1 MGYIRGFVHGAVA
14 GTLIGLWVAPQSGE
28 RTRAQLRAFG
38 KAARGGVDAAQ
49 RTAKQVAPVVGGA
62 AALAREEVGRN
73 PRGLSLML
81 AGLLCITGI
90 VLAIAHN
97 PEAVARSLLDVAGSL
112 LRMLGR

>member
-62 AALAREEVGRN
+62 ASLAREEDVYKRQRRSCAAART
-73 PRGLSLML
+73 PSPPTSPPVS
-81 AGLLCITGI
+81 AGS
-90 VLAIAHN
+90 
-97 PEAVARSLLDVAGSL
+97 ARSPT
-112 LRMLGR
+112 R

>member
-1 MGYIRGFVHGAVA
+1 MGYIRGFIHGAVA

-62 AALAREEVGRN
+62 AALAREELER
-73 PRGLSLML
+73 RR
-81 AGLLCITGI
+81 
-90 VLAIAHN
+90 HREQ
-97 PEAVARSLLDVAGSL
+97 PEVTFRATPENGHR
-112 LRMLGR
+112 

>member
-1 MGYIRGFVHGAVA
+1 MGYIKGFVHGAVA

-62 AALAREEVGRN
+62 ASLAREELERRGHPGERPPVDGCGRLTA
-73 PRGLSLML
+73 PRLRKTR
-81 AGLLCITGI
+81 AG
-90 VLAIAHN
+90 
-97 PEAVARSLLDVAGSL
+97 
-112 LRMLGR
+112 